1 MYEGDYMLD
10 LLNKHKKTLFKYI
23 LVAFIASLLIVQIPY
38 WIGKWW
44 LIIPTDFEASDV
56 LSFLGDFI
64 SAIGTILLGWYAI
77 IQTDKANDTNDRLLA
92 IEEQRYQED
101 HQPVIVVDSVILHNT
116 SFKNTPLYLDA
127 NKQYDTGSRLYYVD
141 AAFEKSVNEE
151 RACIEIKI
159 TNTGRTGIYN
169 CQIKSISSVPEELK
183 YGIQNIDS
191 FHSASFSLSPSNS
204 MPIHLYVYPNVIE
217 RFSIMNLNQIKITLE
232 CVNNYNEKY
241 IIALTIKGDCELYS
255 PRYEDMLVPT
265 QHPVV
270 WDVQYSQKE

>member
-1 MYEGDYMLD
+1 MLE
-10 LLNKHKKTLFKYI
+10 LLKKYKKVI
-23 LVAFIASLLIVQIPY
+23 IISIIVVFIVCLLIAQVPF
-38 WIGKWW
+38 WIGKWIV
-44 LIIPTDFEASDV
+44 IIPTDFEPDHI
-56 LSFLGDFI
+56 LSFLGDYI
-64 SAIGTILLGWYAI
+64 ASIGTILLGWYAI
-77 IQTDKANDTNDRLLA
+77 KQTDKANDTNDRLLA

-127 NKQYDTGSRLYYVD
+127 DKQYDTGSRLYYVD

-204 MPIHLYVYPNVIE
+204 MPIHLYIYPNVIE
-217 RFSIMNLNQIKITLE
+217 RFATMKLNQIKITIE

-241 IIALTIKGDCELYS
+241 IISLSIKGNCELFG

-265 QHPVV
+265 PHPTV
-270 WDVQYSQKE
+270 WDIQYFPNE